1 MEGIAHDGYTNE
13 MRRVNQKTQED
24 QKDDSTSEKI
34 NNESN
39 FAEQLFAKS
48 QLGDSLLNKKPVQE
62 VSTERSARNIKEDIK
77 VKLRK

>member
-13 MRRVNQKTQED
+13 MRRVNEKIQEH
-24 QKDDSTSEKI
+24 EKI